1 MDLILLEGNYA
12 IRKLFRYYVLGKEN
26 LIRHECTLEKV
37 GFSKFTILCIIQS
50 QFQVKGMVGANM
62 MDPYSAFAPHNRSSP
77 ESQYSGFP
85 LMMSSGPIGPS
96 GGNYEYRNISP
107 VTISNYES
115 FALPKS
121 LVRKLIPPLSIKLFL

>member
-1 MDLILLEGNYA
+1 
-12 IRKLFRYYVLGKEN
+12 
-26 LIRHECTLEKV
+26 
-37 GFSKFTILCIIQS
+37 
-50 QFQVKGMVGANM
+50 M

-107 VTISNYES
+107 VALSNYES
-115 FALPKS
+115 FVPKALVCINYCTRAAEFVTLDHYQTAS
-121 LVRKLIPPLSIKLFL
+121 N